1 MQSVIKIE
9 NLRKYF
15 RYGIRGI
22 GIQAVDGISLEVE
35 EGEVFGLLGP
45 IPRVGP
51 FLLNKELF
59 AGLRRRPN
67 LQGLKLS

>member
-45 IPRVGP
+45 NGAGKSTTIKIILGLTRQNSGKC
-51 FLLNKELF
+51 LLF
-59 AGLRRRPN
+59 G
-67 LQGLKLS
+67 